1 VPGRPFCS
9 VAFRSA
15 TLNRLS
21 LVQGGFNIGDG
32 FEQIV
37 GILLHCVNVLTAC
50 SGLMPSPA

>member
-1 VPGRPFCS
+1 VLSRPFCS
-9 VAFRSA
+9 IAFRSA

-21 LVQGGFNIGDG
+21 LIQGGFNIGDG

-37 GILLHCVNVLTAC
+37 GILLHLNVLTAS